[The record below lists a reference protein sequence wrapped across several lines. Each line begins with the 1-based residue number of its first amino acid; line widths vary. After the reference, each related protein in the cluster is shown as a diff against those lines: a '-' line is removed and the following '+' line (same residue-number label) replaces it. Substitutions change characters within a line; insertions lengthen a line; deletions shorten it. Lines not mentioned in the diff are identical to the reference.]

1 MFVFSFSL
9 PCVKYEGLLY
19 ICWPNVEV
27 TWPALGL
34 SDREPRRYVLPFLY
48 EKIITYQRNG
58 KTCNELRAKYGCA
71 FSEALR
77 SKPEENSQPFERYS
91 CVARIRKR
99 IADWSELSMRRRRD
113 HVDRMLCRFFLFNY
127 YVEHQFSTIHNC

>member
-1 MFVFSFSL
+1 MIVLLLIFSLMYARNVFSFTELFYFIQSDL
-9 PCVKYEGLLY
+9 IISKFPYRFNEITHLL
-19 ICWPNVEV
+19 INQSNVEV

-48 EKIITYQRNG
+48 EKIITYWRNG

-99 IADWSELSMRRRRD
+99 IADWSELSTR
-113 HVDRMLCRFFLFNY
+113 
-127 YVEHQFSTIHNC
+127 